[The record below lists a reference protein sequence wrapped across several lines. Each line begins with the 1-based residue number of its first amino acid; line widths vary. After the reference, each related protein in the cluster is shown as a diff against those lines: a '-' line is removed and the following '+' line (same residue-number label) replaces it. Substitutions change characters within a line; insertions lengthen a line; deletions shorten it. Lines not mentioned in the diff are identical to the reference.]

1 MMTNANVSAAVTG
14 KAGRDLTLTYKDG
27 TQQIAVP
34 PSAPIVTFAPATR
47 ADLKPGAGVMF
58 GATKN
63 ADGKLT
69 ASRVTVGT
77 NGVNPPM

>member
-1 MMTNANVSAAVTG
+1 
-14 KAGRDLTLTYKDG
+14 
-27 TQQIAVP
+27 
-34 PSAPIVTFAPATR
+34 
-47 ADLKPGAGVMF
+47 MF

-63 ADGKLT
+63 AEGKLT